1 MRPQRSNSGPTTPI
15 GPIPTRA
22 CVPLSARRCYRGR
35 RAMGRRRRADV
46 PRPCGG
52 HRRHC
57 RPRRPLHRPPRPPE
71 RGARCVPKV
80 EPVHACAHRN
90 RHERR
95 PPLPPL
101 PSRGLSPHSTSLTTH
116 PASSAPRPAN
126 IRTEPSPI
134 FSPCCRFLRC
144 PICRLLPNNSVASC
158 ADKLNVTVKKGLA

>member
-116 PASSAPRPAN
+116 PASSAPRSQSCAPPAC
-126 IRTEPSPI
+126 RRRAADGPSVGRPGRA
-134 FSPCCRFLRC
+134 SAAVATLV
-144 PICRLLPNNSVASC
+144 CRLRRAQTAGD
-158 ADKLNVTVKKGLA
+158 ADSA